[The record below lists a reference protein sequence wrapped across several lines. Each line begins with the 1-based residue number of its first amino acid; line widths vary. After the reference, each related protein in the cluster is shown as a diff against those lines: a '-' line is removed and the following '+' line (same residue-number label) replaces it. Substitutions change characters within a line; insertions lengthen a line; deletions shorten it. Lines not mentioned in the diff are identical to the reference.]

1 MPAMTLASNR
11 GAPCPRPEL
20 EQLAVSTF
28 DLAALNSATKYPSI
42 PTYHRLDPKN
52 GNLLEEHAHF
62 TGDVLLTEKVD
73 GTNGRIVL
81 LPDGDYFIG
90 SREELLHAKGDRV
103 HNPALGIVDEL
114 KPLADRLEPRDAQD
128 RITVLFLEVYGRK
141 IGGAAKQYTGGNGVG
156 HRLFDVASLPA
167 DVLDRSLEQ
176 ISSWRDGGGQDYAD
190 EAVLQKTAAVEDI
203 PLTPR
208 LATVPC
214 SRLPGTVDAMA
225 AFLAERLPAT
235 RVALDD
241 GAGGTPE
248 GIVLRTSDRS
258 VIAKARFQDYART
271 LKRRTR
277 R

>member
-1 MPAMTLASNR
+1 MN
-11 GAPCPRPEL
+11 AP
-20 EQLAVSTF
+20 

-42 PTYHRLDPKN
+42 PTYHRLDPRN
-52 GNLLEEHAHF
+52 GGLLEEPVPF

-114 KPLADRLEPRDAQD
+114 RPLADRLRADGEQA
-128 RITVLFLEVYGRK
+128 RITVLYLEVYGRK

-156 HRLFDVASLPA
+156 HRLFDVAFLRPE
-167 DVLDRSLEQ
+167 DLDRGLEQ
-176 ISSWRDGGGQDYAD
+176 ISSWRDSGGQEFGD
-190 EAVLQKTAAVEDI
+190 EAALLRIAASEAV
-203 PLTPR
+203 PLVPR
-208 LATVPC
+208 LETVPGD
-214 SRLPGTVDAMA
+214 RLPGTVEDMA
-225 AFLAERLPAT
+225 ALLAERLPAT

-241 GAGGTPE
+241 GAGGDPE
-248 GIVLRTSDRS
+248 GIVLRTTDRS

-271 LKRRTR
+271 LKRRGR